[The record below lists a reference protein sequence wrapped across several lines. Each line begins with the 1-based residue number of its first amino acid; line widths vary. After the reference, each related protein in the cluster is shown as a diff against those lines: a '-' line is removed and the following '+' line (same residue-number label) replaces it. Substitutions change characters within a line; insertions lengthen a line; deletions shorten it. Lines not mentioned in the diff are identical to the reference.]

1 MSLEVQSGMESHNTM
16 MKDEASKAQLQIM
29 GVGDGPGD
37 CSGTRAV
44 AADPASP
51 KFQEET
57 ETTSLYLVSQKS
69 N

>member
-1 MSLEVQSGMESHNTM
+1 M
-16 MKDEASKAQLQIM
+16 MKDKASKAQLQIM

-44 AADPASP
+44 AADLASP
-51 KFQEET
+51 KFQEEYKE

>member
-1 MSLEVQSGMESHNTM
+1 M
-16 MKDEASKAQLQIM
+16 MKDTASKAQLQIM

-44 AADPASP
+44 AADLASP
-51 KFQEET
+51 DFQEET